1 MSFELGKFFSK
12 YLIPNKAHNN
22 IGHIIVVTVEIP
34 KKFFIVGT
42 KRKIRDDNIEDKD
55 KQMDVY
61 VALCKIGNSLTLI
74 GQIKDRGSTKLT
86 DNNFIIS
93 ILVLFLIRNGRISK
107 NIIPKIVRH
116 YIFFTIFVK

>member
-1 MSFELGKFFSK
+1 
-12 YLIPNKAHNN
+12 
-22 IGHIIVVTVEIP
+22 
-34 KKFFIVGT
+34 
-42 KRKIRDDNIEDKD
+42 
-55 KQMDVY
+55 MDVY

-107 NIIPKIVRH
+107 NIIPKTVRH
-116 YIFFTIFVK
+116 YIIFIIL

>member
-1 MSFELGKFFSK
+1 
-12 YLIPNKAHNN
+12 
-22 IGHIIVVTVEIP
+22 
-34 KKFFIVGT
+34 
-42 KRKIRDDNIEDKD
+42 
-55 KQMDVY
+55 MDVY

-93 ILVLFLIRNGRISK
+93 ILVIFLIRNGRISK

>member
-1 MSFELGKFFSK
+1 
-12 YLIPNKAHNN
+12 
-22 IGHIIVVTVEIP
+22 
-34 KKFFIVGT
+34 
-42 KRKIRDDNIEDKD
+42 
-55 KQMDVY
+55 MDVY

-93 ILVLFLIRNGRISK
+93 ILVIFLIRNGRISK

-116 YIFFTIFVK
+116 YIIFIIL